1 MKLEWPTKCAPGGS
15 EISQSL
21 ARGVDGLVRVKGGK
35 LAEVTGYFD
44 TAAVNALFC
53 LTGNS
58 IFIDRRGNYPVTEA
72 EWFAHRRRR

>member
-1 MKLEWPTKCAPGGS
+1 MADQCAPGGM

-21 ARGVDGLVRVKGGK
+21 ARGVDGVRGGK